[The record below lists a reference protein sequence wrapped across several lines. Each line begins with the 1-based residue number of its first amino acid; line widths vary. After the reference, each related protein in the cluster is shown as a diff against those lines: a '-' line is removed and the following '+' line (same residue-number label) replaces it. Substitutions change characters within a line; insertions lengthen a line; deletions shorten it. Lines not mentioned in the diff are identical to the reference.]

1 MSPGEPQGSLGAG
14 VAGTGHTRTRHA
26 APGGGENLQRDGG
39 PREQECALWGAGGIG
54 SQARL
59 HPTDTMVW
67 GETPF
72 KQRSGN
78 SKPQAANSGLK
89 PSDRKPPLSWVEAS
103 PGPPLHH
110 PPQAAGLGT
119 AAARAAPWGKHP
131 ASARASACP
140 RPEPRTRPS
149 LGDHLGNQDDNGH
162 SRWHQPQVPKPTG
175 LGPPAV

>member
-14 VAGTGHTRTRHA
+14 VAGTGHTRTRDA
-26 APGGGENLQRDGG
+26 APGGGENLHRDGG

-89 PSDRKPPLSWVEAS
+89 PSDRKPPAELGGGVPRTPAAPPSSGRRPGNSCCSSGPLGEAPCQCPSQRLS
-103 PGPPLHH
+103 
-110 PPQAAGLGT
+110 Q
-119 AAARAAPWGKHP
+119 ARAANPP
-131 ASARASACP
+131 LAR
-140 RPEPRTRPS
+140 RS
-149 LGDHLGNQDDNGH
+149 LG
-162 SRWHQPQVPKPTG
+162 KPR
-175 LGPPAV
+175 